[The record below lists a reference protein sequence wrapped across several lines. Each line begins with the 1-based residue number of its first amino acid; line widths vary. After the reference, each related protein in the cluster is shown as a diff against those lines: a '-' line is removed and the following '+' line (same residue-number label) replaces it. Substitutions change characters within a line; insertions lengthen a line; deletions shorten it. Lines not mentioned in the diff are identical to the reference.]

1 MGIRGNGMSK
11 GRTFC
16 QKVKKQRVRSLSPR
30 DLSFMRGGG
39 EWLVQMEEGRVIT
52 FNATKNGRITKNLS
66 LVWGGS
72 EGFGTHEG

>member
-1 MGIRGNGMSK
+1 M
-11 GRTFC
+11 
-16 QKVKKQRVRSLSPR
+16 KKQRVRSLSPR

-39 EWLVQMEEGRVIT
+39 EWLVQMEGGRVIT

-72 EGFGTHEG
+72 EGF

>member
-1 MGIRGNGMSK
+1 MN
-11 GRTFC
+11 FC
-16 QKVKKQRVRSLSPR
+16 QKVKRQRVRSLSPR

-39 EWLVQMEEGRVIT
+39 ERMAGAIT

>member
-1 MGIRGNGMSK
+1 M
-11 GRTFC
+11 
-16 QKVKKQRVRSLSPR
+16 KKQRVRSLSPR
-30 DLSFMRGGG
+30 DLSFMRGGRMAG
-39 EWLVQMEEGRVIT
+39 ANAGGRVIT

>member
-1 MGIRGNGMSK
+1 M
-11 GRTFC
+11 
-16 QKVKKQRVRSLSPR
+16 KKQRVRSLSPR

-39 EWLVQMEEGRVIT
+39 GRMAGANGGGWVIT

-66 LVWGGS
+66 LVWGES

>member
-1 MGIRGNGMSK
+1 M
-11 GRTFC
+11 
-16 QKVKKQRVRSLSPR
+16 KKQRVRSLSPR
-30 DLSFMRGGG
+30 DLSFMSGGG
-39 EWLVQMEEGRVIT
+39 RMAGTNGGGRVIT